1 MHDKHTADKHPVT
14 TEHEQNLVEAQ
25 NVVNE
30 YGHLLVR
37 LDGTTLAY
45 PASRLP
51 YTVDTIKSAIHLLLW
66 ELRGQDRKI
75 IDSLVQSYVYL
86 AQFVSDS
93 DAEIVQRGQQV
104 MFSSDIDADELAYAE
119 KAKAIITQVKLEM
132 ENLLEDL
139 NAFL

>member
-1 MHDKHTADKHPVT
+1 MTI
-14 TEHEQNLVEAQ
+14 EHEQNLVEAQ
-25 NVVNE
+25 KVVNE
-30 YGHLLVR
+30 YGHLLVK

-45 PASRLP
+45 AASRLP
-51 YTVDTIKSAIHLLLW
+51 YPVDTIKSAIHLLLW

-75 IDSLVQSYVYL
+75 IDSLVQSYIYL

-104 MFSSDIDADELAYAE
+104 MFSSDIDPDELPYAE

-132 ENLLEDL
+132 ESLLDDL